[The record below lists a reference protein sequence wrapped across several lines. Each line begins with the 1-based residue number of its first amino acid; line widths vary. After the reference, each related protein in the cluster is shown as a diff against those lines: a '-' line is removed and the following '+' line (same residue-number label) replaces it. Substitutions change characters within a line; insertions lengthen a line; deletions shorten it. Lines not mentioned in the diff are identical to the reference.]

1 MKTDSLFYRL
11 FQMRPQLLFD
21 LLSDSPQA
29 TSDYQ
34 FTSVEVKQLSFR
46 IDGIFLPNRD
56 HPALPFYVVE
66 VQFQPDEELYYRL
79 FAELFLYLRQYQPS
93 HPWRV
98 VVIYPRRS
106 IEREIEV
113 HFGDLLNLNQVTR
126 IYLDELEESEN
137 APLGISLVKL
147 IIAQDTEAP
156 EKARNLLVRTK
167 EEVEDSQLEQ
177 DMIDLIESIVVYKF
191 PQMSRQEIAKMLEVE
206 DLKQTR
212 FYQEAFAEGK
222 DEGKDEGKLEAVS
235 RMVESGVHLEAIA
248 YWLDLPI
255 EKVRKQANQQ
265 GN

>member
-46 IDGIFLPNRD
+46 IDGIFLPHPNY
-56 HPALPFYVVE
+56 PALPFYVVE
-66 VQFQPDEELYYRL
+66 VQFQPDEELYYRI

-98 VVIYPRRS
+98 VVIYSRRT
-106 IEREIEV
+106 IERKIEV
-113 HFGDLLNLNQVTR
+113 HFETVLHLNQVTR

-147 IIAQDTEAP
+147 IIAQDREAP
-156 EKARNLLVRTK
+156 EKARNLLIRTK

-177 DMIDLIESIVVYKF
+177 DIIDLIESIVVYKF
-191 PQMSRQEIAKMLEVE
+191 PQMSC
-206 DLKQTR
+206 
-212 FYQEAFAEGK
+212 
-222 DEGKDEGKLEAVS
+222 
-235 RMVESGVHLEAIA
+235 
-248 YWLDLPI
+248 
-255 EKVRKQANQQ
+255 
-265 GN
+265 